1 MSKSTFK
8 PIFNKKHK
16 KLIKKMSPLNIFP
29 FLIAERNL
37 ELKIMPTANRKKT
50 KLPKEAIKKIQR

>member
-1 MSKSTFK
+1 
-8 PIFNKKHK
+8 
-16 KLIKKMSPLNIFP
+16 MSPLNIFP

-50 KLPKEAIKKIQR
+50 KLPKEAIKKIQRQLKEKGIIIFDDIY